1 MTSRFGWN
9 GRMRP
14 VPRAGQVFF
23 PLDEELK
30 LIAGEFTPSLVEGI
44 VRLGTWMP
52 FVPVTKGIAYFC
64 HVTLS
69 EPTARRKTEE
79 AGAAYVEVQAA
90 QVAAIAYQE
99 GEGPDGPPVQ
109 QMSVDGAMVPL
120 VHRAWGEVK
129 TMVLGVIGPPVHE
142 KGEWHVHATQLS
154 YFSRMT
160 DHETFSRLATVET
173 HRRGTARAGTVV
185 AVNDGAEWEQE
196 VVADHR
202 PDAVRILDW
211 GHGAEHVSAVG
222 RAVFGADPPAEE
234 TWRTEQLRALKGV
247 DPPPLLADLEHL
259 RDTLATENSDGAPTE
274 AQRVVDANLLYFRK
288 RAEQI
293 HYAAFAQKGYPIG
306 SGAVESGNKLV
317 VEARLKGAGMHW
329 APAHVDP
336 MVALRTVACSDRWEH
351 EWPLITDR
359 LRERTKERAVC
370 RHSTR
375 LNAKKPPTIPDALPP
390 PADPEIDLPMP
401 RTAVPLV
408 EEHRTI
414 DQTGPRPTQS
424 TPQSRKPAADHPWRH
439 QPIGKARDRDRRLLA
454 S

>member
-1 MTSRFGWN
+1 
-9 GRMRP
+9 MRP
-14 VPRAGQVFF
+14 VLLAGPVFF
-23 PLDEELK
+23 PLDEELQ
-30 LIAGEFTPSLVEGI
+30 LVSGPFTPSLVESI

-52 FVPVTKGIAYFC
+52 FVPVTRGIAYFC
-64 HVTLS
+64 HVSLS

-79 AGAAYVEVQAA
+79 AGAAYVEVQTA
-90 QVAAIAYQE
+90 QVEAIAQE
-99 GEGPDGPPVQ
+99 EGAGPDGPSVQ

-120 VHRAWGEVK
+120 LHHAWGEVK

-185 AVNDGAEWEQE
+185 AVNDGAPWEQE
-196 VVADHR
+196 VVDDHR

-211 GHGAEHVSAVG
+211 GHGAEHVSEVG
-222 RAVFGADPPAEE
+222 RAVFGSDPTTEE
-234 TWRTEQLRALKGV
+234 RWRTEQLRALKGD
-247 DPPPLLADLEHL
+247 DPPPLVADLERV

-274 AQRVVDANLLYFRK
+274 AQRVVDANLLYFCK
-288 RAEQI
+288 REEQI
-293 HYAAFAQKGYPIG
+293 HYASFAQKGYPIG

-329 APAHVDP
+329 APQHVDP

-359 LRERTKERAVC
+359 MRERTKERAVC
-370 RHSTR
+370 RHSAR
-375 LNAKKPPTIPDALPP
+375 LNAKTPPTIPDALPR
-390 PADPEIDLPMP
+390 PADPEITLPMP
-401 RTAVPLV
+401 RIDVPLG
-408 EEHRTI
+408 EEHPKI
-414 DQTGPRPTQS
+414 DQKGAGTT
-424 TPQSRKPAADHPWRH
+424 QSRKPAADHPWRH
-439 QPIGKARDRDRRLLA
+439 QPIGKARYRDRRLLA